1 MTNGV
6 VCFSPQVSVVQP
18 IAGCGLAIL
27 CVFSHFYL
35 KEVMNGLD
43 WIAITMAGI
52 GTIGELQCSHKF
64 VIIVLHAVVTRW
76 KSKSNRPL

>member
-1 MTNGV
+1 MLALLRADRIAL
-6 VCFSPQVSVVQP
+6 QVSVVQP

-43 WIAITMAGI
+43 WVAITLAGL
-52 GTIGELQCSHKF
+52 GTIGEIFTTWNLCNLS
-64 VIIVLHAVVTRW
+64 
-76 KSKSNRPL
+76 

>member
-1 MTNGV
+1 MGTLCCV
-6 VCFSPQVSVVQP
+6 LAVLQVSVVQP

-43 WIAITMAGI
+43 WVAITLAGL
-52 GTIGELQCSHKF
+52 GTIGDTYSIWTLEWL
-64 VIIVLHAVVTRW
+64 
-76 KSKSNRPL
+76 